1 MSNVTSLA
9 SLSVASLVAL
19 HNSAL
24 DDFGTPAGMAPLS
37 NVKRKATAIE
47 AIEALCAAGSLA
59 VAFNGDT
66 ATIVDASAPEGG
78 DEASNPSNG
87 WEAPEGDEGGDE
99 GGDADEGDEDGDV
112 PAFGDGKGK
121 VRAWGFKLGSDEW
134 LAANP
139 RGTAA
144 REAYRKARRA
154 AARNARKAKRA
165 ALEAAAE

>member
-78 DEASNPSNG
+78 DEG
-87 WEAPEGDEGGDE
+87 GDEGGNADEGDE
-99 GGDADEGDEDGDV
+99 GGDADEGDEGDDV

>member
-19 HNSAL
+19 HNGAL
-24 DDFGTPAGMAPLS
+24 DDFGTPEGIAPLG

-59 VAFNGDT
+59 VAFNGET
-66 ATIVDASAPEGG
+66 ATIVDASAPEG
-78 DEASNPSNG
+78 
-87 WEAPEGDEGGDE
+87 DE
-99 GGDADEGDEDGDV
+99 GGDADEGGDEGGNADEGDEGDDV

>member
-19 HNSAL
+19 HNGAL
-24 DDFGTPAGMAPLS
+24 DDFGTPEGIAPLG

-59 VAFNGDT
+59 VAFNGET
-66 ATIVDASAPEGG
+66 ATIVDASAPEG
-78 DEASNPSNG
+78 
-87 WEAPEGDEGGDE
+87 DEGGNADEGDE
-99 GGDADEGDEDGDV
+99 GGDADEGDEGDDV

>member
-19 HNSAL
+19 HNGAL
-24 DDFGTPAGMAPLS
+24 DDFGTPEGIAPLG

-59 VAFNGDT
+59 VAFNGET
-66 ATIVDASAPEGG
+66 ATIVDASAPEGDEGG
-78 DEASNPSNG
+78 DADEG
-87 WEAPEGDEGGDE
+87 GDEGGNADEGDE
-99 GGDADEGDEDGDV
+99 GGDADEGDEGDDV